1 MSTAT
6 QFEPLSSKE
15 APRSAFRFDAS
26 VSTIKLSADGKTA
39 DIELLARSGDP
50 IQHWYWGQIVHDL
63 QGMNHKDK
71 VVLDYCHD
79 DEEVIG
85 YADGFDVRDDGLH
98 LSGKLVS
105 VIEEDRADVVMRQGN
120 AGIPFEASIFFDDA
134 QLEYIPEGMSTEV
147 NGKQFEGPGVIV
159 RQWTLRGCAVCP
171 YGADANTNSSFAD
184 SSALRFSWRP
194 DMATK
199 KKAGELTAAH
209 ATEEQQAATAAEP
222 ATATEAEATA
232 EVTKTEPETIAE
244 PSTTELSADDPRSQL
259 KKFMQRFGDADGA
272 KYFAD
277 GIDYQAAQDLHIGKL
292 TADRDAAVKR
302 ADDAE
307 ARLLSLKDKHGEREG
322 VKTGSASTGKFGSAQ
337 VKSISE
343 AKRLAAASQN

>member
-15 APRSAFRFDAS
+15 APRSAFRFDAA
-26 VSTIKLSADGKTA
+26 VSTIKPSADGRTA
-39 DIELLARSGDP
+39 DIELLARSVDP
-50 IQHWYWGQIVHDL
+50 IQHWYWGKITHDM
-63 QGMNHKDK
+63 QGMDHKDK

-85 YADGFDVRDDGLH
+85 FADGFDVQADGLH
-98 LSGKLVS
+98 LTGKLVS
-105 VIEEDRADVVMRQGN
+105 VMEGDRADVVMRQGG

-134 QLEYIPEGMSTEV
+134 QLEYIPEGMSTTV
-147 NGKQFEGPGVIV
+147 NGQSFDGPGVIV

-171 YGADANTNSSFAD
+171 YGADAQTNSSFAD
-184 SSALRFSWRP
+184 SSALRFQWRP
-194 DMATK
+194 NMAK

-209 ATEEQQAATAAEP
+209 ATEEQQATTTEQAVT
-222 ATATEAEATA
+222 TEAEAKA
-232 EVTKTEPETIAE
+232 DVEKTEPETVATE
-244 PSTTELSADDPRSQL
+244 PSTTELSAEDPRSQL

-292 TADRDAAVKR
+292 TADRDSAVKR
-302 ADDAE
+302 AEDAE
-307 ARLLSLKDKHGEREG
+307 AKLLSLKDKHGEREG
-322 VKTGSASTGKFGSAQ
+322 VKTGTASSGKFGDRKVS
-337 VKSISE
+337 SISE
-343 AKRLAAASQN
+343 AKRLAAESHI